1 MEGTKGPKPIHHKNK
16 NLIGLGRTIANQRS
30 KENSIQYLPDGEM
43 RFTTDKKEANWVKLR
58 SVTQENALDEFLS
71 TAELAD
77 TDFTADKNQQVKIIK
92 VGNTSIVNSNGL
104 LSTDEMLAMR
114 QKHMMFENK
123 LTIPKRLNGIKIK
136 VKLKLIV
143 KKI

>member
-58 SVTQENALDEFLS
+58 SVTQENALDEF
-71 TAELAD
+71 
-77 TDFTADKNQQVKIIK
+77 
-92 VGNTSIVNSNGL
+92 
-104 LSTDEMLAMR
+104 
-114 QKHMMFENK
+114 
-123 LTIPKRLNGIKIK
+123 
-136 VKLKLIV
+136 
-143 KKI
+143 